1 MSASPLLASFRPF
14 SAVVSSL
21 RWCGRCRVCFIVA
34 LLCAFVRVVRSVFA
48 GMVCICARVV
58 RAAVRSG
65 RFRLQWWR
73 GGVVAVSGSAGVA
86 GQKARARENYT
97 PPLSVP
103 QEIFGVDE
111 TAHVFKKFMCRRGP
125 HFRGFVCCCGP
136 RFSKKYGPFVPALIF
151 RGFLKHLS

>member
-1 MSASPLLASFRPF
+1 MVGAGF
-14 SAVVSSL
+14 VSSL
-21 RWCGRCRVCFIVA
+21 RFCV
-34 LLCAFVRVVRSVFA
+34 LFVRVVRSVFA

-151 RGFLKHLS
+151 RGFLKHLSWQWALCVLYKASCINQMGRK